1 MSGRPDV
8 IVIGAGVVGAMC
20 AMRLAEAGL
29 TVTVLEQDFPGSGS
43 TGAAMG
49 HIVVMDDSPAQLA
62 LAARSRD
69 RWRELIPTLP
79 VDPAYE
85 QCGTLWLAADDHEM
99 QAAHDRV
106 RGYVEAGVEAEV
118 IDSTR
123 LAALE
128 PSLRPGLA
136 GALLVPG
143 DGVCYPP
150 AAARGLMLRACAAGA
165 VFRHGTVAEVSAG
178 RVVLADGTALHAGA
192 IVIAAGTGST
202 GLIPG
207 LPIVPRKGHLVITNR
222 RPGMVRHQL
231 VELGY
236 LASAHG
242 MGAASV
248 AFNVQPRPGG
258 QLLVGSSR
266 ELVGFDRT
274 INRELCGRMLDRAIS
289 MLPELATASVWRTW
303 TGFRPATPD
312 SLPLIGR
319 WLPIDGVWIAAG
331 HEGLGITMAPGT
343 ADLVAASIMG
353 TDLPLDIT
361 PYDPCRPMSVHEAFA

>member
-1 MSGRPDV
+1 MSGSPDV
-8 IVIGAGVVGAMC
+8 VVIGAGVVGAMC
-20 AMRLAEAGL
+20 AMRLAESGL
-29 TVTVLEQDFPGSGS
+29 SVTVVEEGFGGGGS

-49 HIVVMDDSPAQLA
+49 HIVVMDESVAQRD
-62 LAARSRD
+62 LAAHSRA
-69 RWRELIPTLP
+69 RWGEILPTLP
-79 VDPAYE
+79 VDPSYD
-85 QCGTLWLAADDHEM
+85 QCGTMWLAANDEELAIAGAR
-99 QAAHDRV
+99 AAE
-106 RGYVEAGVEAEV
+106 YTAAGVGAEV
-118 IDSTR
+118 IDAHS

-128 PSLRPGLA
+128 PALRPGLA

-150 AAARGLMLRACAAGA
+150 AAARGLLMRAQAAGA
-165 VFRHGTVAEVSAG
+165 TFLQGTAASITTG
-178 RVVLADGTALHAGA
+178 RVVMADGSKLHAGA
-192 IVIAAGTGST
+192 IVIAAGIGSNR
-202 GLIPG
+202 LIPA
-207 LPIVPRKGHLVITNR
+207 LPIVPRKGHLIITNR

-258 QLLVGSSR
+258 QLLIGSSR
-266 ELVGFDRT
+266 ELVGFDAS
-274 INRELCGRMLDRAIS
+274 INRELCGRMLARAIG
-289 MLPELATASVWRTW
+289 MLPDLAAAAVWRTW

-319 WLPIDGVWIAAG
+319 WWPTEGVWIAAG

-343 ADLVAASIMG
+343 ADLITASIMG
-353 TDLPLDIT
+353 TAMPLDIT
-361 PYDPCRPMSVHEAFA
+361 PFDPCRAMPVHEAFA

>member
-1 MSGRPDV
+1 MSGSPDV

-20 AMRLAEAGL
+20 AMRLAEAGV

-69 RWRELIPTLP
+69 RWRELIPALP
-79 VDPAYE
+79 VDAAYE
-85 QCGTLWLAADDHEM
+85 QCGTLWLAADDDEM

-118 IDSTR
+118 VDATR

-128 PSLRPGLA
+128 PALRAGLA

-150 AAARGLMLRACAAGA
+150 AAARGLLLRACSAGA
-165 VFRHGTVAEVSAG
+165 VFRHGAVAEVHSG
-178 RVVLADGTALHAGA
+178 RVVLADGAALPAGA
-192 IVIAAGTGST
+192 IVIAAGTGSA
-202 GLIPG
+202 GLIPE

-266 ELVGFDRT
+266 ELVGYDRT
-274 INRELCGRMLDRAIS
+274 INRELCGRMLGRAIS

-343 ADLVAASIMG
+343 ADLITASIMG

-361 PYDPCRPMSVHEAFA
+361 PYDPCRPMPTHEAFA